1 MKRKKRSAGQTC
13 ALLGML
19 LALALLCSYVE
30 TLIPISFGIPGI
42 KLGLANLVV
51 LLALYRLGAGEALMI
66 SAARIFL
73 AGFLFGNLASI
84 LYSLAG
90 GLLSFL
96 VMFFLKKILNMGLLP
111 VSVAGGIFH
120 NLGQVLVAA
129 LVVENLNLLYYM
141 SILFFAGT
149 VTGGLIGLVAG
160 ELLKRLPNNE
170 WRKT

>member
-1 MKRKKRSAGQTC
+1 MERKKRSTGQTC
-13 ALLGML
+13 GLLGML

-51 LLALYRLGAGEALMI
+51 LLALYCLGAKDALLV
-66 SAARIFL
+66 SVARIFL

-96 VMFFLKKILNMGLLP
+96 VMVFLKKCLKMGLLP

-120 NLGQVLVAA
+120 NLGQVLLAA
-129 LVVENLNLLYYM
+129 WVVENLNLLYYM
-141 SILFFAGT
+141 SVLFFAGT
-149 VTGGLIGLVAG
+149 VTGGLIGLVAR
-160 ELLKRLPNNE
+160 EILKRLPHQE
-170 WRKT
+170 WRNT

>member
-1 MKRKKRSAGQTC
+1 MKGERRSAAQTA

-19 LALALLCSYVE
+19 LALALLLSYVE

-66 SAARIFL
+66 STARILL
-73 AGFLFGNLASI
+73 AGFLFGSLASI

-96 VMFFLKKILNMGLLP
+96 VMVCLKKFGKLSFLS

-120 NLGQVLVAA
+120 NLGQVLLASW
-129 LVVENLNLLYYM
+129 VVENLNLMYYM
-141 SILFFAGT
+141 SVLFFAGL
-149 VTGGLIGLVAG
+149 VTGALIGIVAG
-160 ELLKRLPNNE
+160 EILKRLPKTE
-170 WRKT
+170 GRRK

>member
-1 MKRKKRSAGQTC
+1 
-13 ALLGML
+13 
-19 LALALLCSYVE
+19 
-30 TLIPISFGIPGI
+30 
-42 KLGLANLVV
+42 
-51 LLALYRLGAGEALMI
+51 
-66 SAARIFL
+66 
-73 AGFLFGNLASI
+73 
-84 LYSLAG
+84 
-90 GLLSFL
+90 
-96 VMFFLKKILNMGLLP
+96 MGLLP

-149 VTGGLIGLVAG
+149 VTGGLIGLVAR